1 MKKYLSVLLI
11 LAVMCFSLPARAG
24 DITATGMNQGDVY
37 NLLNNLTRH
46 SLYRTYTSAGV
57 TVGTTVAR
65 IKSTT
70 AVTYTIGGILYYKA
84 PFDSP
89 VLTASVQAVSTYCIY
104 LLTLND
110 IGTVEVTK
118 GQAVATDTAQ
128 YPKAPAT
135 GATFGAIQVATNA
148 SVTFTLGTTSLN
160 AAGLTVTFYDLGT
173 IPSGPSRIGMT
184 GW

>member
-1 MKKYLSVLLI
+1 MKKILSVLLI

-46 SLYRTYTSAGV
+46 SLYRTYTLAGV
-57 TVGTTVAR
+57 TVGSTVAR
-65 IKSTT
+65 IQSTT
-70 AVTYTIGGILYYKA
+70 IITYSVGGILYEKKI
-84 PFDSP
+84 FDSP
-89 VLTASVQAVSTYCIY
+89 ALTAAVQAVSTYCIY
-104 LLTLND
+104 LLSLND
-110 IGTVEVTK
+110 VGTVEVTK
-118 GQAVATDTAQ
+118 GRAVSTDTAQ

-135 GATFGAIQVATNA
+135 GATFGAIKVQTNA
-148 SVTFTLGTTSLN
+148 STTFTLGTTSLN
-160 AAGLTVTFYDLGT
+160 DSGLTVTFYNLGT

>member
-37 NLLNNLTRH
+37 NLLNNVTHH
-46 SLYRTYTSAGV
+46 SLYRTYTIAGV

-70 AVTYTIGGILYYKA
+70 AVTYSIGGIQYYK
-84 PFDSP
+84 PVFDSP
-89 VLTASVQAVSTYCIY
+89 ALTAAVQAVSTYCIY
-104 LLTLND
+104 LLSIND
-110 IGTVEVTK
+110 VGTVSVVK
-118 GQAVATDTAQ
+118 GPAVSTDTAQ

-135 GATFGAIQVATNA
+135 GATFGAIKIATNA
-148 SVTFTLGTTSLN
+148 STTFTLGTTSLN
-160 AAGLTVTFYDLGT
+160 AAGVVATFYNLGT